1 MIPAEPKKSC
11 PPPDLHPRTP
21 MLKLPPKACDAHC
34 HVFGPKDVFPY
45 HPTSTYEPPDAGK
58 DRLRALHDALGIERA
73 VIVQASCHGPD
84 NRAMLD
90 AIATGGGRYKG
101 VCIARATFTDE
112 DFQRLHEGGVRG
124 VRFNF
129 VTHLGGTPNLEAMS
143 QILARVKPL
152 GWHLI
157 IHVNAE
163 DLVKFEDFFAKIDMD
178 ILVDHMGR
186 VPCDHGTGQPAF
198 QILKRFMQRPNWWC
212 KVCGAERISRTGPP
226 FHDAVPFAR
235 ELISLAPDRIL
246 WGTDFPH
253 PNITRWMPNDGD
265 LVDLLDAFTDRDAAL
280 LHRIVVENPERLYR
294 FDS

>member
-1 MIPAEPKKSC
+1 MATTEPKKSC
-11 PPPDLHPRTP
+11 LPPDPNTRTP
-21 MLKLPPKACDAHC
+21 AFKAPPKTCDAHC
-34 HVFGPKDVFPY
+34 HIFGPKHLFPY

-58 DRLRALHDALGIERA
+58 DRLRELHTKLGIERA

-90 AIATGGGRYKG
+90 AIATSRGAYKG

-112 DFQRLHEGGVRG
+112 DFQKLHEGGVCG

-129 VTHLGGTPNLEAMS
+129 VTHLGGTPNLEAMTS
-143 QILARVKPL
+143 ILQRVKPL

-163 DLVKFEDFFAKIDMD
+163 DLIKFESFFSTIDME
-178 ILVDHMGR
+178 IVVDHMGR
-186 VPCDHGTGQPAF
+186 VPCDKGTAQEAF
-198 QILKRFMQRPNWWC
+198 QILKRFMRRDNWWC

-226 FHDAVPFAR
+226 FLDAVPFAQ
-235 ELISLAPDRIL
+235 ELITLAPDRIL

-265 LVDLLDAFTDRDAAL
+265 LLDLVPRFTADPAL
-280 LHRIVVENPERLYR
+280 QRRILVENPARLYR
-294 FDS
+294 FKD